1 MFLHFNFNM
10 RFFFDAAEDGT
21 PNSRIATH
29 MQLIRA
35 MQGEQA
41 ASDACEAS
49 SAVRAKKQK
58 GSA

>member
-1 MFLHFNFNM
+1 M

-21 PNSRIATH
+21 PNSRIATP